1 MKIKINFIDSII
13 DFDISNVYAF
23 ELYNK
28 KYLYRISDL
37 FYKVSIGEL
46 SEEIK
51 LFKGLEETNISNKLK
66 FFTNYFN
73 FDYKQYFSDLLKYV
87 NKNIEETSQ
96 KNIIKIYYKF
106 INKIKSELADL
117 ELPIKIKEYESIE
130 EILKSTKLYIEQKE
144 YLLDNLL
151 LLIDLEKELHLDNIL
166 CFLNLKFYL
175 SELELKEFYK
185 YAIYN
190 NIKIIMIDSKEQ
202 LHIKNYEK
210 IIVIHEN
217 LDENMI

>member
-1 MKIKINFIDSII
+1 MKIKINFIDSIL
-13 DFDISNVYAF
+13 DFNISNIYAF

-37 FYKVSIGEL
+37 FYKASIGEI

-51 LFKGLEETNISNKLK
+51 LFKGLEEINISNQVQ

-73 FDYKQYFSDLLKYV
+73 FDYKQYSSNLLKYV

-96 KNIIKIYYKF
+96 ENIIKIYYKF
-106 INKIKSELADL
+106 INKIKSELAYL

-130 EILKSTKLYIEQKE
+130 EILKSTKLYIDQKE

-151 LLIDLEKELHLDNIL
+151 LIDLEKELHSNNIL
-166 CFLNLKFYL
+166 CFSNLKIYL

-190 NIKIIMIDSKEQ
+190 NIKIIMIDLKEQ

-210 IIVIHEN
+210 IIVIDEN

>member
-1 MKIKINFIDSII
+1 MKIKINFIDSIL
-13 DFDISNVYAF
+13 DFDISNIYAF

-28 KYLYRISDL
+28 KYFYRISDL
-37 FYKVSIGEL
+37 FYKASNGEL

-51 LFKGLEETNISNKLK
+51 LFKELEEINISNKIK
-66 FFTNYFN
+66 FFTNYFD
-73 FDYKQYFSDLLKYV
+73 FDYKQYSSDILKYV
-87 NKNIEETSQ
+87 NKIIQETSQ
-96 KNIIKIYYKF
+96 ENIIKQYYKF
-106 INKIKSELADL
+106 INKLKSELASL

-130 EILKSTKLYIEQKE
+130 EILKSTKLYIDQKE

-151 LLIDLEKELHLDNIL
+151 LLIDIEKELNINNIL
-166 CFLNLKFYL
+166 CFLNLKNYL

-190 NIKIIMIDSKEQ
+190 NIKIIMIDLKEQ

-210 IIVIHEN
+210 IIVIDEN